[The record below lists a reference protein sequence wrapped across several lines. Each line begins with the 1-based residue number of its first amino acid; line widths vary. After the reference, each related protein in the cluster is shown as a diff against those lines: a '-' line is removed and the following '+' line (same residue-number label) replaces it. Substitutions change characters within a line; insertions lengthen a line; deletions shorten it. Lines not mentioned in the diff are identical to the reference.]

1 MFLILAAFGKSSLI
15 IFIHSA
21 LLLIKVTVGFSSPGE
36 NAFLN
41 PEIKG
46 GNRYMEFHT
55 YTVGDQENLWIL
67 GIPTKLPGG
76 EGT

>member
-46 GNRYMEFHT
+46 CNCFMEFHT
-55 YTVGDQENLWIL
+55 YTVGDQENLRIL

-76 EGT
+76 EGM